1 MVRILLLVPIIFV
14 FLAGCAAR
22 GGPVLYPNAHLNAV
36 GKEQAEIDIRECERL
51 ANEYIKTNSGGDV
64 AGSTAAGGAA
74 GAFVGGSVGAV
85 TGNIG
90 KGAGVGGAAGAA
102 GGLVRGI
109 SKSSKPSQVYK
120 NFVSRC
126 LREKGYEPIGWQ

>member
-1 MVRILLLVPIIFV
+1 MVRILLLISIIFI
-14 FLAGCAAR
+14 FLAGCASS
-22 GGPVLYPNAHLNAV
+22 GGPVLYPNAHFKAV
-36 GKEQAEIDIRECERL
+36 GKEQAEIDIAECERL
-51 ANEYIKTNSGGDV
+51 ANEYIKTNPGGDV
-64 AGSTAAGGAA
+64 AGSTAAGGAG
-74 GAFVGGSVGAV
+74 GAVVGGAVGAV

-109 SKSSKPSQVYK
+109 SKSSRPSQVYK

-126 LREKGYEPIGWQ
+126 LKGKGYEPIGWQ

>member
-1 MVRILLLVPIIFV
+1 MVRILLLVSIIFI
-14 FLAGCAAR
+14 FLAGCAGR
-22 GGPVLYPNAHLNAV
+22 GGPALYPNAHLKAV
-36 GKEQAEIDIRECERL
+36 GKEQAEIDIGECERL
-51 ANEYIKTNSGGDV
+51 ANEYIKTNPGGDA
-64 AGSTAAGGAA
+64 AGSAAAGGAA
-74 GAFVGGSVGAV
+74 GAVVGGSVGAV
-85 TGNIG
+85 TGNLG
-90 KGAGVGGAAGAA
+90 KGAGIGGAAGAA

>member
-1 MVRILLLVPIIFV
+1 MLKILLLISAFFIL
-14 FLAGCAAR
+14 LAGCTSQ
-22 GGPVLYPNAHLNAV
+22 GGPVLYPNAHLKAV
-36 GKEQAEIDIRECERL
+36 GKEQAEIAIGECERL
-51 ANEYIKTNSGGDV
+51 ANEYIKTNPGGNV
-64 AGSTAAGGAA
+64 AGSTAAGGAV
-74 GAFVGGSVGAV
+74 VGGAVGAV

-90 KGAGVGGAAGAA
+90 KGAGIGGAAGAA

-109 SKSSKPSQVYK
+109 SKASKPSQVYK

>member
-1 MVRILLLVPIIFV
+1 MVRILLLISVVLV
-14 FLAGCAAR
+14 FLEGCASS
-22 GGPVLYPNAHLNAV
+22 GGPVLYPNAHLKAV
-36 GKEQAEIDIRECERL
+36 GKEQAEIDIGECERL
-51 ANEYIKTNSGGDV
+51 ANEYIKTNPGGDA

-74 GAFVGGSVGAV
+74 GAFVGGAAGAV

>member
-1 MVRILLLVPIIFV
+1 MIKILLLISVFFI
-14 FLAGCAAR
+14 FLAGCASS
-22 GGPVLYPNAHLNAV
+22 GGPVLYPNAHLKAV
-36 GKEQAEIDIRECERL
+36 GKEQAEIDVGECERL
-51 ANEYIKTNSGGDV
+51 ANEYIKTNPGGDV
-64 AGSTAAGGAA
+64 AGSTAAGGAG
-74 GAFVGGSVGAV
+74 GAVVGGAVGAV

-90 KGAGVGGAAGAA
+90 KGAGIGGAAGAA
-102 GGLVRGI
+102 GGFVRGI

>member
-1 MVRILLLVPIIFV
+1 MFQILLLVPIFFV
-14 FLAGCAAR
+14 FLTGCAGR

-36 GKEQAEIDIRECERL
+36 GKEQAAIDIGECERL
-51 ANEYIKTNSGGDV
+51 ANEYIKTNPGGDV

-74 GAFVGGSVGAV
+74 GAFVGGAAGAV

>member
-1 MVRILLLVPIIFV
+1 MLRILLLVSIIFV
-14 FLAGCAAR
+14 FLAGCASS
-22 GGPVLYPNAHLNAV
+22 GGPVLYPNAHLKAI
-36 GKEQAEIDIRECERL
+36 GKEQAEIDIGECERL
-51 ANEYIKTNSGGDV
+51 ANEYIKTNPGGNV
-64 AGSTAAGGAA
+64 AGSTAAGGA
-74 GAFVGGSVGAV
+74 VGAV

-90 KGAGVGGAAGAA
+90 KGAGIGDAAGAA

>member
-1 MVRILLLVPIIFV
+1 MIRILLLVPIIFV
-14 FLAGCAAR
+14 FLAGCAGR
-22 GGPVLYPNAHLNAV
+22 GGPVLYPNAHLKAV
-36 GKEQAEIDIRECERL
+36 GKEQAEIDIGECERL
-51 ANEYIKTNSGGDV
+51 ANEYIKINPSGDV

-74 GAFVGGSVGAV
+74 GAFVGGAAGAV

>member
-1 MVRILLLVPIIFV
+1 MVRILLLISVIFI
-14 FLAGCAAR
+14 FLGGCAGR

-36 GKEQAEIDIRECERL
+36 GKEQAEIDIAGCERL
-51 ANEYIKTNSGGDV
+51 ANEYIKTNPGGDV
-64 AGSTAAGGAA
+64 AAGTAAGGAA
-74 GAFVGGSVGAV
+74 GAFVGGAAGAV

-90 KGAGVGGAAGAA
+90 KGAGIGGAAGAA
-102 GGLVRGI
+102 AGLVRGI

-126 LREKGYEPIGWQ
+126 LKGKGYEPIGWQ

>member
-1 MVRILLLVPIIFV
+1 MFQILLLVPIIFV
-14 FLAGCAAR
+14 FLAGCAGR

-36 GKEQAEIDIRECERL
+36 GKEQAEIDIGECERL
-51 ANEYIKTNSGGDV
+51 ANEYIKTNPGGDT

-74 GAFVGGSVGAV
+74 GAFVGGATGAV

-90 KGAGVGGAAGAA
+90 KGAGIGGAAGAA

-109 SKSSKPSQVYK
+109 SKSSKPSHVYK

-126 LREKGYEPIGWQ
+126 LREKGYEPVGWQ

>member
-1 MVRILLLVPIIFV
+1 MLRILLPVSIIFI
-14 FLAGCAAR
+14 FLAGCASR
-22 GGPVLYPNAHLNAV
+22 GGPVLYPNAHLKAV
-36 GKEQAEIDIRECERL
+36 GKEQAEIDIGECERL
-51 ANEYIKTNSGGDV
+51 ADEYIKTNTGGDV
-64 AGSTAAGGAA
+64 AGSTAAGGAG
-74 GAFVGGSVGAV
+74 GAVVGGAVGAV

-90 KGAGVGGAAGAA
+90 KGAGIGGAAGAA

-109 SKSSKPSQVYK
+109 AKSSKPSQVYK